1 MKFFRKGAIHGRA
14 GNLWSL
20 SSYGTHTGLLKTIAI
35 YCTIV
40 LYKCPLETQDL
51 GKSRI
56 WRNKE
61 TRTKRVKTI
70 VKIDTHDYL
79 FIVLPQAKLNSN
91 ISNTIKNALF
101 YVLKASWRK
110 VGSNWATQFAYTSSS
125 VVTHSAFFL
134 FSPRESLSNLFVL
147 DLAV

>member
-1 MKFFRKGAIHGRA
+1 MAKAKQNVSTAA
-14 GNLWSL
+14 
-20 SSYGTHTGLLKTIAI
+20 TGPVMSNSELLKR
-35 YCTIV
+35 
-40 LYKCPLETQDL
+40 
-51 GKSRI
+51 RI

-101 YVLKASWRK
+101 YVLKAS
-110 VGSNWATQFAYTSSS
+110 
-125 VVTHSAFFL
+125 
-134 FSPRESLSNLFVL
+134 
-147 DLAV
+147 